1 MALKRR
7 PHIHCN
13 LLPVYPALTINVQ
26 ASVTKCAALEVHMR
40 DVRDAWR
47 LPAVSVAALVFLS
60 AAQWSAGLQ
69 WRPETPR
76 LAKTHLA
83 DAQVTAPR

>member
-1 MALKRR
+1 
-7 PHIHCN
+7 
-13 LLPVYPALTINVQ
+13 
-26 ASVTKCAALEVHMR
+26 MR

-69 WRPETPR
+69 WRPETQHA
-76 LAKTHLA
+76 AKTHLA
-83 DAQVTAPR
+83 DAQITAPR